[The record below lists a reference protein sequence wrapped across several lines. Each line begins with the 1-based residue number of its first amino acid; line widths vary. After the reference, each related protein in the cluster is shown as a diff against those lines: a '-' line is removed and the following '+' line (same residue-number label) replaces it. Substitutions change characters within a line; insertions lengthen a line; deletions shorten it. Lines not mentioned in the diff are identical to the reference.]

1 MLLYKKITGRSV
13 LLKREGK
20 MFFKKKKTMMEQEIV
35 EQSAIIPYILMKYI
49 DPVTGEIKLE
59 LPQNIRKIVL
69 VASGS
74 SYHCARFAVD
84 LVEKI
89 SKIETRAI
97 YSSEFLL
104 KNLIPTDKNTL
115 YIFIT
120 QSGETSDT
128 LKSVER
134 VKQETGLPTLCIT
147 NNEDSSIWKMCDY
160 HAACFAGTEQGIAAT
175 KSFTSQMLCLIL
187 ISLKLIENVEPPSVT
202 ERYKK
207 SLFHLPAIVEKAVAK
222 RELIKKLAV
231 KLAKENTIVLTADGI
246 SYSLA
251 KEGALKIKETSYKN
265 ISAAILGEFMHGHVA
280 VLNNKSTMIYI
291 AVDRISER
299 SVNNINKIREDYRP
313 MLVIIGPSDER
324 IKPDYNINV
333 ECENEIQQLFA
344 NVVIL
349 QLLALETATKL
360 RRNVDHPKGL
370 HKVVVDKTI

>member
-1 MLLYKKITGRSV
+1 
-13 LLKREGK
+13 
-20 MFFKKKKTMMEQEIV
+20 MFFAKKKTNMEFEIK
-35 EQSAIIPYILMKYI
+35 EQTSIIPYILMKYI
-49 DPVTGEIKLE
+49 DPQTGEIKIE
-59 LPQNIRKIVL
+59 LPQNIRKIVI

-104 KNLIPTDKNTL
+104 KNLIPHDENTL
-115 YIFIT
+115 YVFIT

-134 VKQETGLPTLCIT
+134 VKRETNLPTLCIT
-147 NNEDSSIWKMCDY
+147 NQENSTIWNTCDY
-160 HAACFAGTEQGIAAT
+160 QVACYAGVEHGIAAT

-187 ISLKLIENVEPPSVT
+187 ISLKLIENIEPENIT
-202 ERYKK
+202 KQYKN
-207 SLFHLPAIVEKAVAK
+207 SLFHLPPIIEKAIGK
-222 RELIKKLAV
+222 RDEIKKLARH
-231 KLAKENTIVLTADGI
+231 LAKETVVVITADGI

-280 VLNNKSTMIYI
+280 VLNNKSTLIFI
-291 AVDRISER
+291 SVDKVSER
-299 SVNNINKIREDYRP
+299 SINNLNKIKEDYAP
-313 MLVIIGPSDER
+313 TLAIIGHGDNR
-324 IKPDYNINV
+324 VKPDYHISV
-333 ECENEIQQLFA
+333 DCENEIQQLFA

-349 QLLALETATKL
+349 QLLALKTALKL
-360 RRNVDHPKGL
+360 KRNVDNPKGL
-370 HKVVVDKTI
+370 HKVVVDNSI

>member
-1 MLLYKKITGRSV
+1 
-13 LLKREGK
+13 
-20 MFFKKKKTMMEQEIV
+20 MFFKNKKTNMELEIF
-35 EQSAIIPYILMKYI
+35 EQTKIIPIILNNYIN
-49 DPVTGEIKLE
+49 PENGEINLD
-59 LPQNIRKIVL
+59 LPHNIKKIII

-104 KNLIPTDKNTL
+104 KNLIPHDENSL
-115 YIFIT
+115 YVFIT

-128 LKSVER
+128 LKAIER
-134 VKQETGLPTLCIT
+134 VKKETDLPTLCIT
-147 NNEDSSIWKMCDY
+147 NVENSSIWNACDY
-160 HAACFAGTEQGIAAT
+160 KVACHAGVENGIAAT

-187 ISLKLIENVEPPSVT
+187 ISLKLVENVENREIT
-202 ERYKK
+202 KNLKK
-207 SLFHLPAIVEKAVAK
+207 SLFDLPIIIEKALEKRDKIKQFAK
-222 RELIKKLAV
+222 H
-231 KLAKENTIVLTADGI
+231 LAKENTVVIVADGI

-280 VLNNKSTMIYI
+280 VLNNKATLIFIS
-291 AVDRISER
+291 VDKISER
-299 SVNNINKIREDYRP
+299 SVNNLNKIKEDYKP
-313 MLVIIGPSDER
+313 KIAIIGDGDCR
-324 IKPDYNINV
+324 VNPDFHIDV
-333 ECENEIQQLFA
+333 ECDNEIQQLFA

-349 QLLALETATKL
+349 QLIALETAL
-360 RRNVDHPKGL
+360 RLKRNVDSPKGL

>member
-1 MLLYKKITGRSV
+1 
-13 LLKREGK
+13 
-20 MFFKKKKTMMEQEIV
+20 MFLNKKKTNMELEIK
-35 EQSAIIPYILMKYI
+35 EQTSIIPYILMKYI
-49 DPVTGEIKLE
+49 DPQTGEIKLQ
-59 LPQNIRKIVL
+59 LPQNIRKIVI

-104 KNLIPTDKNTL
+104 KNLIPHDENTL

-134 VKQETGLPTLCIT
+134 VKRETNLPTLCIT
-147 NNEDSSIWKMCDY
+147 NKENSTIWEACDY
-160 HAACFAGTEQGIAAT
+160 QVACYAGIENGIAAT

-187 ISLKLIENVEPPSVT
+187 ISLKLIENSEPESIT
-202 ERYKK
+202 KQLK
-207 SLFHLPAIVEKAVAK
+207 NSLFHLPPIIEKAIGK
-222 RELIKKLAV
+222 RDEIKKIANH
-231 KLAKENTIVLTADGI
+231 LAKENVVVITADGI

-280 VLNNKSTMIYI
+280 VLNNKSTLIFI
-291 AVDRISER
+291 SVDKVSER
-299 SVNNINKIREDYRP
+299 SVNNLNKIKEDYSP
-313 MLVIIGPSDER
+313 KLVIIGHGEDRLE
-324 IKPDYNINV
+324 PDFHIEV

-349 QLLALETATKL
+349 QLLALETAIKL
-360 RRNVDHPKGL
+360 KRNVDNPKGL
-370 HKVVVDKTI
+370 HKVVVENSI

>member
-1 MLLYKKITGRSV
+1 
-13 LLKREGK
+13 
-20 MFFKKKKTMMEQEIV
+20 MFFIKKKTNMELEIK
-35 EQSAIIPYILMKYI
+35 EQTSIIPYILMKYI
-49 DPVTGEIKLE
+49 DPQSGEIKIE
-59 LPQNIRKIVL
+59 LPQNIHKIVI

-104 KNLIPTDKNTL
+104 KNLIPHDENTL
-115 YIFIT
+115 YVFIT

-134 VKQETGLPTLCIT
+134 VKRETNLPTLCIT
-147 NNEDSSIWKMCDY
+147 NQENSTIWNTCDY
-160 HAACFAGTEQGIAAT
+160 QVACYAGIEHGIAAT

-187 ISLKLIENVEPPSVT
+187 ISLKLIENIEPESIT
-202 ERYKK
+202 KQYKN
-207 SLFHLPAIVEKAVAK
+207 SLFHLPPIIEKAISK
-222 RELIKKLAV
+222 RDEIKKLA
-231 KLAKENTIVLTADGI
+231 KHLAKENVVVITADGI

-280 VLNNKSTMIYI
+280 VLNNKSTLIFI
-291 AVDRISER
+291 SVDKVSER
-299 SVNNINKIREDYRP
+299 SINNLNKIKEDYAP
-313 MLVIIGPSDER
+313 TLAVIGQGDECV
-324 IKPDYNINV
+324 KPDYHISV
-333 ECENEIQQLFA
+333 DCENEIQQLFA

-349 QLLALETATKL
+349 QLLALETALKL
-360 RRNVDHPKGL
+360 KRNVDNPKGL
-370 HKVVVDKTI
+370 HKIVVDNSI

>member
-1 MLLYKKITGRSV
+1 
-13 LLKREGK
+13 
-20 MFFKKKKTMMEQEIV
+20 MFFNKNKTNMELEIT
-35 EQSAIIPYILMKYI
+35 EQANIIPYILMKYI
-49 DPVTGEIKLE
+49 DSQTGEIKLN

-97 YSSEFLL
+97 YSSEFLI
-104 KNLIPTDKNTL
+104 KNLIPHDENTL

-128 LKSVER
+128 LKCVER
-134 VKQETGLPTLCIT
+134 VKSETNLPTLCIT
-147 NNEDSSIWKMCDY
+147 NKEDSSVWNVCDY
-160 HAACFAGTEQGIAAT
+160 QVACFAGVENGIAAT

-187 ISLKLIENVEPPSVT
+187 ISLKLIENIEPENIT
-202 ERYKK
+202 KKYKD
-207 SLFHLPAIVEKAVAK
+207 SLFHLPMIIEKALAK
-222 RELIKKLAV
+222 REEIKKLA
-231 KLAKENTIVLTADGI
+231 KHLAKENTIVITAEGI

-280 VLNNKSTMIYI
+280 VLNNKSTLIFI
-291 AVDRISER
+291 TLDKISER
-299 SVNNINKIREDYRP
+299 AINNLKKIKSDYNP
-313 MLVIIGPSDER
+313 TIVIIGKSDENL
-324 IKPDYNINV
+324 KPNYILFV

-344 NVVIL
+344 NVVLL
-349 QLLALETATKL
+349 QLTALETALKL
-360 RRNVDHPKGL
+360 RCNVDNPKGL
-370 HKVVVDKTI
+370 HKVVTEKNL

>member
-1 MLLYKKITGRSV
+1 
-13 LLKREGK
+13 
-20 MFFKKKKTMMEQEIV
+20 MFFNKKKTNMELEIK
-35 EQSAIIPYILMKYI
+35 EQSKIIPYILMKYVN
-49 DPVTGEIKLE
+49 PENGEIELN
-59 LPQNIRKIVL
+59 LPQNIRKIVI

-104 KNLIPTDKNTL
+104 KNLIPKDENTL
-115 YIFIT
+115 YVFIT

-134 VKQETGLPTLCIT
+134 VKRETNLSTLCIT
-147 NNEDSSIWKMCDY
+147 NVEDSAIWKACDY
-160 HAACFAGTEQGIAAT
+160 QVACHAGVENGIAAT

-187 ISLKLIENVEPPSVT
+187 ISLKLIENIET
-202 ERYKK
+202 ESATKALK
-207 SLFHLPAIVEKAVAK
+207 ESLFNLSTIIEKALTK
-222 RELIKKLAV
+222 RDYIR
-231 KLAKENTIVLTADGI
+231 KLAKILAKQQVVVLTADGI

-280 VLNNKSTMIYI
+280 VLNEKCSMLFFIS
-291 AVDRISER
+291 VDKISER
-299 SVNNINKIREDYRP
+299 SINNLNKIKEDYNP
-313 MLVIIGPSDER
+313 KVIIIGNSDER
-324 IKPDYNINV
+324 VKSDFHIMV

-349 QLLALETATKL
+349 QQIALETALNLK
-360 RRNVDHPKGL
+360 RNVDNPKGL
-370 HKVVVDKTI
+370 HKVVVDKAI

>member
-1 MLLYKKITGRSV
+1 
-13 LLKREGK
+13 
-20 MFFKKKKTMMEQEIV
+20 MFFSKKKTNMELEIK
-35 EQSAIIPYILMKYI
+35 EQSKIIPYILMKYI
-49 DPVTGEIKLE
+49 NPENGEIKLN
-59 LPQNIRKIVL
+59 LPQDIRKIVI

-104 KNLIPTDKNTL
+104 KNLIPQDENTL
-115 YIFIT
+115 YVFIT

-134 VKQETGLPTLCIT
+134 VKKETNLPTLCIT
-147 NNEDSSIWKMCDY
+147 NVESSTIWDACDY
-160 HAACFAGTEQGIAAT
+160 QVACHAGVENGIAAT

-187 ISLKLIENVEPPSVT
+187 ISLKLIENIEPESIT
-202 ERYKK
+202 KTLK
-207 SLFHLPAIVEKAVAK
+207 DSLFSLQAIIEKALAK
-222 RELIKKLAV
+222 REEIKKLA
-231 KLAKENTIVLTADGI
+231 KNLAKKQVVVITADGI

-280 VLNNKSTMIYI
+280 VLNEKKSMLFFIS
-291 AVDRISER
+291 VDKISER
-299 SVNNINKIREDYRP
+299 SVNNLNKIKEDYKP
-313 MLVIIGPSDER
+313 EIVIIGNSDER
-324 IKPDYNINV
+324 IKSDFHIMV

-349 QLLALETATKL
+349 QQIALETALNLK
-360 RRNVDHPKGL
+360 RNVDNPKGL
-370 HKVVVDKTI
+370 HKVVVDKSI

>member
-1 MLLYKKITGRSV
+1 
-13 LLKREGK
+13 
-20 MFFKKKKTMMEQEIV
+20 MFFKHIKTNMETEIE
-35 EQSAIIPYILMKYI
+35 EQSKIIPYILMKYI
-49 DPVTGEIKLE
+49 DSQTGEIKLN

-104 KNLIPTDKNTL
+104 KNLIPHDENTL

-134 VKQETGLPTLCIT
+134 VKSETGLPTLCIT
-147 NNEDSSIWKMCDY
+147 NNENSSIWNSCDY
-160 HAACFAGTEQGIAAT
+160 KVACYAGEEHGIAAT

-187 ISLKLIENVEPPSVT
+187 ISLKLIENAEEENVT
-202 ERYKK
+202 KSYKE
-207 SLFHLPAIVEKAVAK
+207 SLFHLPAIIEKTFAK
-222 RELIKKLAV
+222 RKLIQNFAKV
-231 KLAKENTIVLTADGI
+231 LAKQDTVILTADGI
-246 SYSLA
+246 SYSIA

-280 VLNNKSTMIYI
+280 VLNNKKSLLVFIS
-291 AVDRISER
+291 VDKVSER
-299 SVNNINKIREDYRP
+299 SVHNLIKIKEDYSP
-313 MLVIIGPSDER
+313 KLAVIGISDTK
-324 IKPDYNINV
+324 IKPDWHLNV

-344 NVVIL
+344 NVVFL
-349 QLLALETATKL
+349 QLTALETAL
-360 RRNVDHPKGL
+360 LLNRNVDHPKGL
-370 HKVVVDKTI
+370 HKVVVDSSV

>member
-1 MLLYKKITGRSV
+1 
-13 LLKREGK
+13 
-20 MFFKKKKTMMEQEIV
+20 MFFKNKKTNMESEIV
-35 EQSAIIPYILMKYI
+35 EQTKIIPYILMKYI
-49 DPVTGEIKLE
+49 DSQTGEIKLE

-104 KNLIPTDKNTL
+104 KNLIPHDENTL
-115 YIFIT
+115 YVFIT

-128 LKSVER
+128 LKCVSR
-134 VKQETGLPTLCIT
+134 VKNETGLPTLCIT
-147 NNEDSSIWKMCDY
+147 NKENSTIWNSCDY
-160 HAACFAGTEQGIAAT
+160 KVACYAGVEQGIAAT

-187 ISLKLIENVEPPSVT
+187 ISLKLIENIEPESVT
-202 ERYKK
+202 RLYKN
-207 SLFHLPAIVEKAVAK
+207 SLFHIPAIIEKAISK
-222 RELIKKLAV
+222 QNDIKKF
-231 KLAKENTIVLTADGI
+231 AKMLSQKDPVILTADGI
-246 SYSLA
+246 SYSIA

-280 VLNNKSTMIYI
+280 VLNNKKSLLVFIS
-291 AVDRISER
+291 VDKVSER
-299 SVNNINKIREDYRP
+299 SVNNLIKIKEDYKPEIAVVGISDNKI
-313 MLVIIGPSDER
+313 
-324 IKPDYNINV
+324 KPNWHINV

-349 QLLALETATKL
+349 QLTALETALVLK
-360 RRNVDHPKGL
+360 RNVDHPKGL
-370 HKVVVDKTI
+370 HKVVVDSTV

>member
-1 MLLYKKITGRSV
+1 MIFRRQKTNMELEIFEQTKIVPTI
-13 LLKREGK
+13 LNN
-20 MFFKKKKTMMEQEIV
+20 
-35 EQSAIIPYILMKYI
+35 YIN
-49 DPVTGEIKLE
+49 PENGEINLN
-59 LPQNIRKIVL
+59 LPQNIKKIII

-104 KNLIPTDKNTL
+104 KNMIPQDENSL

-128 LKSVER
+128 LKAIER
-134 VKQETGLPTLCIT
+134 VKKETNLPTLCIT
-147 NNEDSSIWKMCDY
+147 NVENSSIWNACDY
-160 HAACFAGTEQGIAAT
+160 KVACHAGIETGIAAT

-187 ISLKLIENVEPPSVT
+187 ISLKLVENVENKEIT
-202 ERYKK
+202 KNLK
-207 SLFHLPAIVEKAVAK
+207 NSLFDLPVIIEKAIEERTK
-222 RELIKKLAV
+222 IKKFA
-231 KLAKENTIVLTADGI
+231 KHLAKENTVVIVADGI

-280 VLNNKSTMIYI
+280 VLNNKATLIFIS
-291 AVDRISER
+291 VDKISER
-299 SVNNINKIREDYRP
+299 SVNNLNKIKEDYKP
-313 MLVIIGPSDER
+313 KIVIIGDGDCR
-324 IKPDYNINV
+324 INPDFHIDI

-344 NVVIL
+344 NVIIL
-349 QLLALETATKL
+349 QLIALETAL
-360 RRNVDHPKGL
+360 RLKRNVDSPKGL
-370 HKVVVDKTI
+370 HKVVIDKTI